1 MDKIALK
8 KLGWKTWAIIGLGG
22 VAVIATG
29 AFITQAKYAALGRQV
44 HRNVTKFLIDSGAR
58 IESGVISGGV
68 VSIPMKTHIAVNST
82 VVSLLDMVS
91 DRAGGRPPLNPATES
106 DEPVN
111 TGRRSSTMPDAPA
124 SDPSPPSARTTKKGR
139 MSASASHTQ
148 SLTTLPDD
156 GGYANRPKGG
166 NHTYDPSE
174 FTPPQREKPK
184 GEVDLFAD
192 DQ

>member
-8 KLGWKTWAIIGLGG
+8 KLDWKTWAIIGLGG

-29 AFITQAKYAALGRQV
+29 AFVTQAKYAALGRQV

-58 IESGVISGGV
+58 IESGVISGGFV
-68 VSIPMKTHIAVNST
+68 NLPMKTHIAVNST
-82 VVSLLDMVS
+82 VLSLIGMITDE
-91 DRAGGRPPLNPATES
+91 AGGRPPLNPATGD

-111 TGRRSSTMPDAPA
+111 TGRRSGVSADASADVGGSP
-124 SDPSPPSARTTKKGR
+124 PPPSAAKKRG
-139 MSASASHTQ
+139 SAAATSVQ

-166 NHTYDPSE
+166 SHEYNPSE
-174 FTPPQREKPK
+174 FTPQREKPK
-184 GEVDLFAD
+184 GEVDLFAGD
-192 DQ
+192 G